1 MFMQLRR
8 RVAVGLRL
16 LGHHVLLWM
25 LMVLLNRVLGLLM
38 LMLVKMRM
46 AHAHC
51 CDSIVRVYI

>member
-16 LGHHVLLWM
+16 LGHHVLLRM
-25 LMVLLNRVLGLLM
+25 LVVLLNVVLGLRM
-38 LMLVKMRM
+38 LMRM

-51 CDSIVRVYI
+51 RNGIVGMYL